1 MRNLYLDPSTYDLV
15 VTDAFNLR
23 FTTNLTEYVSQKI
36 ENTLSLFQGEWFL
49 DQEAGIPYYDRILIK
64 GADLNDVNSI
74 FIAAV
79 SSIPEVD
86 EIVEFDTAYDNS
98 LRKYTVTFKV
108 TASETGEEI
117 EGTVTV

>member
-1 MRNLYLDPSTYDLV
+1 MRNLYLDPATYDLV
-15 VTDAFNLR
+15 VTDVFNLR

-86 EIVEFDTAYDNS
+86 EIVEFDTTYDNS

-108 TASETGEEI
+108 MASETGEEV
-117 EGTVTV
+117 EGAVTV